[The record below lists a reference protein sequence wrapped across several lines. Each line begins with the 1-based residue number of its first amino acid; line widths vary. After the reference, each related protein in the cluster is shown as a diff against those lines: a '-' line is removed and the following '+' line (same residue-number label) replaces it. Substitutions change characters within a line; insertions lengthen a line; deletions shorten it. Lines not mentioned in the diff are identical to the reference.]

1 MAASSSNTTPSL
13 KKRVRNDKAKR
24 ATLKSIKRQKDRQEV
39 FAKAGVAG
47 SYTKSA
53 RLALAVTESVG
64 ERVEGILV
72 KQAEEQRIHT
82 DGQFVQQR
90 DNIQEDLKTEMDRR
104 WGLLKMLAI

>member
-1 MAASSSNTTPSL
+1 M
-13 KKRVRNDKAKR
+13 
-24 ATLKSIKRQKDRQEV
+24 